1 MKPRCMRNSINRQRV
16 REALII
22 FSFVLLPVTFA
33 YISCPI
39 IIEGASEGIITGGL
53 IVFILIFIS
62 SLFLGR
68 LWCGWL
74 CPAGGLQEIYFHIN
88 NKHINI
94 RMLNWFKYLIF
105 LAIIF
110 IPLISAIRSA
120 GGLTTID
127 FFYHTDHGISIAKQG
142 AYTTFLGQITF
153 ITVFAMLGGKRG
165 FCHYFCPI
173 AVIMIIGRKVRNLIR
188 WPALHLSADAGRCT
202 DCKKC
207 SESCPMGLDVN
218 IMVRQGRMENT
229 ECILCGS
236 CVDVCQKQAIRY
248 AWTG

>member
-1 MKPRCMRNSINRQRV
+1 MKPLCMKNSINRQRI
-16 REALII
+16 RKALII

-88 NKHINI
+88 DKHVKIGK
-94 RMLNWFKYLIF
+94 LNLFKYLIF

-110 IPLISAIRSA
+110 IPLIFAIRSA
-120 GGLTTID
+120 GELTTVD
-127 FFYHTDHGISIAKQG
+127 LFYYTDHGISIAKQG
-142 AYTTFLGQITF
+142 AYTIYLGQITF
-153 ITVFAMLGGKRG
+153 ITIFAMLAGKRG

-173 AVIMIIGRKVRNLIR
+173 AVIMIIGRKIRNLIR
-188 WPALHLSADAGRCT
+188 WPALRLSADAGKCT

-207 SESCPMGLDVN
+207 SKSCPMGLDVN
-218 IMVRQGRMENT
+218 VMVRQGSMENT

-236 CVDVCQKQAIRY
+236 CVDVCPKQAICY
-248 AWTG
+248 ALTE

>member
-1 MKPRCMRNSINRQRV
+1 MKNFVDRQRV
-16 REALII
+16 RKALII

-39 IIEGASEGIITGGL
+39 IIEGASKGIITGGL
-53 IVFILIFIS
+53 IVFILLFIS

-74 CPAGGLQEIYFHIN
+74 CPGGGLQEIYFEIN
-88 NKHINI
+88 NKQANI
-94 RMLNWFKYLIF
+94 GWLNWLKYIIF
-105 LAIIF
+105 LEIIF
-110 IPLISAIRSA
+110 IPLISAIRSS

-127 FFYHTDHGISIAKQG
+127 FFYYTDHGITIAKPG
-142 AYTTFLGQITF
+142 AYIIFLVQIAFFTA
-153 ITVFAMLGGKRG
+153 FAILAGKRG

-173 AVIMIIGRKVRNLIR
+173 AVIMIIGRKIRNLIR
-188 WPALHLSADAGRCT
+188 WPALHLSADTGLCT

-207 SESCPMGLDVN
+207 SKNCPMGLDVN
-218 IMVRQGRMENT
+218 IMVRQGNMENT

-236 CVDVCQKQAIRY
+236 CVDVCPKQAIRY
-248 AWTG
+248 AL

>member
-1 MKPRCMRNSINRQRV
+1 MINSKNRQRI
-16 REALII
+16 RNSLII

-39 IIEGASEGIITGGL
+39 ITEGASEGIITGGL

-94 RMLNWFKYLIF
+94 GMLNWFKYLIF
-105 LAIIF
+105 LSLF
-110 IPLISAIRSA
+110 IPFVSAIRSV

-127 FFYHTDHGISIAKQG
+127 FFYYTDHGISIAKQG
-142 AYTTFLGQITF
+142 AYTIFLAQITF
-153 ITVFAMLGGKRG
+153 ITVFAILGGKRG

-173 AVIMIIGRKVRNLIR
+173 AVIMITGRKIRNLIR
-188 WPALHLSADAGRCT
+188 WPALHLSADAGKCT
-202 DCKKC
+202 GCKKC

-229 ECILCGS
+229 ECILCG
-236 CVDVCQKQAIRY
+236 CCLDVCQKHAIRY
-248 AWTG
+248 ALKE

>member
-1 MKPRCMRNSINRQRV
+1 MKNFINRQRI
-16 REALII
+16 RKASII
-22 FSFVLLPVTFA
+22 FSFVLMPITFA

-39 IIEGASEGIITGGL
+39 IIEGASGGIITGGL

-62 SLFLGR
+62 SLFFGR

-88 NKHINI
+88 NRPANI
-94 RMLNWFKYLIF
+94 GRLNWFKYPIF

-127 FFYHTDHGISIAKQG
+127 LFYYTDHGLSIAKQG
-142 AYTTFLGQITF
+142 AYTIYLVQIAF
-153 ITVFAMLGGKRG
+153 ITVFAVLGGKRG

-173 AVIMIIGRKVRNLIR
+173 AVIAIVGRMIQNLIR
-188 WPALHLSADAGRCT
+188 WPALHLLADAGRCT

-207 SESCPMGLDVN
+207 SRNCPMGLDVN
-218 IMVRQGRMENT
+218 IMARKGSMECT
-229 ECILCGS
+229 ECILCGC
-236 CVDVCQKQAIRY
+236 CVDVCPQQVIRY
-248 AWTG
+248 ALTGEHNP

>member
-142 AYTTFLGQITF
+142 AYTIFLGQITF

>member
-1 MKPRCMRNSINRQRV
+1 MKNFIDRQRV
-16 REALII
+16 RKALII

-39 IIEGASEGIITGGL
+39 IIEGASKGIITGGL
-53 IVFILIFIS
+53 IVFILLFIS

-74 CPAGGLQEIYFHIN
+74 CPGGGLQEIYSEIN
-88 NKHINI
+88 NKQAKIGW
-94 RMLNWFKYLIF
+94 LNWLKYIIF

-127 FFYHTDHGISIAKQG
+127 FFYYTVHGISIAKPG
-142 AYTTFLGQITF
+142 AYIIFLVQIAFFTA
-153 ITVFAMLGGKRG
+153 FAILAGKRG

-173 AVIMIIGRKVRNLIR
+173 AVIVIVGRKIRNLIR
-188 WPALHLSADAGRCT
+188 WPALHLSADTGLCT
-202 DCKKC
+202 DCKIC
-207 SESCPMGLDVN
+207 SKNCPMGLDVN
-218 IMVRQGRMENT
+218 IMVRQGNMENT

-236 CVDVCQKQAIRY
+236 CVDVCPKQAISY
-248 AWTG
+248 AL